1 MVAAKQSAARK
12 AMSEAQN
19 NARKLRR
26 LTDKMWNEAS
36 HAPMFY
42 KESEKVTRDE
52 KGKIIKKS
60 IVRRSARLVNGHAYC
75 IAAAGAASSV
85 VREMRLKCSNMGIDY
100 ESTTGSPC
108 LPMLSKGT
116 KMVLEQFLAAYVQEA
131 VLNAMHTMKSIGKHK
146 RLNGKLIKGAFEE
159 VNEQIF
165 TAAGPAPRAT
175 IVVPLPK
182 AAKKKTVTGE
192 PEADEGGGDYEA
204 SAEPD
209 EAAEDAAM
217 GEEAAAEEA

>member
-12 AMSEAQN
+12 AMAEAQT
-19 NARKLRR
+19 NARTLRR
-26 LTDKMWNEAS
+26 LQDKMWNEAS

-42 KESEKVTRDE
+42 REYEKVSKDE
-52 KGKIIKKS
+52 KGKVIKKS
-60 IVRRSARLVNGHAYC
+60 IVRRSARLVNGHAFC
-75 IAAAGAASSV
+75 IAAAGAASAV

-100 ESTTGSPC
+100 ESTTACPC
-108 LPMLSKGT
+108 LPMLAKGT

-131 VLNAMHTMKSIGKHK
+131 VLNAMRTMTSIGKHK
-146 RLNGKLIKGAFEE
+146 RLNGKMIKGAFEE

-175 IVVPLPK
+175 IVIPLSK
-182 AAKKKTVTGE
+182 ATKKKATVGE
-192 PEADEGGGDYEA
+192 AEADEGGGDYEA
-204 SAEPD
+204 GAEPD